1 MGQFDGVMLYRRC
14 ADLTT
19 PASNKIRRLFHSDIF
34 SLNPTTQLYFRNHFA
49 TTSNH
54 YNAVR
59 IPFTLLRS
67 PLTSNSTMLA
77 TILSSAVASLAAAL
91 RFLADGLAAIA
102 YANNVSRSTIPPT
115 VLYMYTKFS
124 SRSMI
129 PMSSSRLP
137 APV

>member
-1 MGQFDGVMLYRRC
+1 
-14 ADLTT
+14 
-19 PASNKIRRLFHSDIF
+19 
-34 SLNPTTQLYFRNHFA
+34 
-49 TTSNH
+49 
-54 YNAVR
+54 
-59 IPFTLLRS
+59 
-67 PLTSNSTMLA
+67 MLA

-102 YANNVSRSTIPPT
+102 YANNVSRSTILPT
-115 VLYMYTKFS
+115 LLYTTLLYTKLS